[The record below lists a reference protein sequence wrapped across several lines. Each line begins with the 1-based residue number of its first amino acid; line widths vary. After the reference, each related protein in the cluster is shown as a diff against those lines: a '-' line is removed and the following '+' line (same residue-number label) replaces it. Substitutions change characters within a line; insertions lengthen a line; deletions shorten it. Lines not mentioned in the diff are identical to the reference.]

1 MDGTWVWRD
10 VGQWVEFW
18 GGRWQDMR
26 LEKLDEFGW
35 GEMGESWISA
45 ELSLLVPWVKSP
57 FEEGV
62 DRLDGWLEVL

>member
-1 MDGTWVWRD
+1 
-10 VGQWVEFW
+10 
-18 GGRWQDMR
+18 MR